1 MRVIFVSIR
10 SLRELGKASC
20 LLTVNDRDNS
30 ARPCGQSCR
39 EQKQMRHVL
48 HFVGINSEP
57 TRKVDA
63 GMAAEYDQV
72 HRCACQPGRIE
83 GTTTARALN
92 PFGQRRPH
100 GRLHLSSC
108 WLEGQSVTGTF
119 WILTETAVPKSPSAA
134 SGASD

>member
-1 MRVIFVSIR
+1 
-10 SLRELGKASC
+10 
-20 LLTVNDRDNS
+20 
-30 ARPCGQSCR
+30 
-39 EQKQMRHVL
+39 MRHVL

-83 GTTTARALN
+83 GTTTARALK
-92 PFGQRRPH
+92 PSGQRRPH

-119 WILTETAVPKSPSAA
+119 LDFDGDGRAEIPISSQWGIGLMEHAVGALSRHAA
-134 SGASD
+134 QRHQLRWLAGLWLWL